1 VPTSDQISFASELL
15 AFADM
20 IDQAITLRVE
30 LSTLF
35 SQDVPLQALTDSKSL
50 FDVMTKRSATSERRL
65 MLDIA
70 CAQDAWTKQDISD
83 IGFIRSA
90 ENIADGLTKQM
101 KQASLLKVL
110 DTGQLNVKV
119 EQWIVRR

>member
-1 VPTSDQISFASELL
+1 
-15 AFADM
+15 
-20 IDQAITLRVE
+20 
-30 LSTLF
+30 
-35 SQDVPLQALTDSKSL
+35 
-50 FDVMTKRSATSERRL
+50 